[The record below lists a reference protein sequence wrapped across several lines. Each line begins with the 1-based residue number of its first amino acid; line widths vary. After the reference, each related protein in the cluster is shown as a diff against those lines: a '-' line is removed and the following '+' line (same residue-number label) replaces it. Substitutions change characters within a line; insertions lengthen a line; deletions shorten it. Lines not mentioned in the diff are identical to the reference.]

1 MDDRKCDII
10 RQKGGK
16 TMKITSIHIENILS
30 YKDETINFNND
41 LNIFV
46 GANGSGKSNLM
57 NIIIYILK
65 RFCLKNYEITLTRG
79 IEMIE
84 YKKYVIREKIPIYG
98 DNEEHF
104 LAKNKNLSNKDRA
117 ISFKIKFEDQDIKN
131 LNEIFKHKETIYK
144 FLSENIESIQ
154 FNDDKYSVQP
164 ESIKEF
170 FEIEERDLKKGEDIE
185 IKIIEEDKKLKVSND
200 RKENYMIY
208 MKYFSLI
215 YELLNLIGVKHNVK
229 NTFIFFEAYRN
240 NSKET
245 TKVGIAKYENHQYSN
260 LQSLQNIKSLAYSIG
275 TKSSYIML
283 ATKKFGR
290 ILRYSIEQ
298 EDGRE
303 KFNKNKE
310 YLKLKEF
317 FKKFNYDINIE
328 CIDKEDNI
336 YQFYLKRKGMKV
348 EIDLISSGEREIINF
363 IFGLFLEEIKDG
375 IVIIDEPELHLHPNW
390 QKKLIEILKK
400 ENCQNNIQMM
410 FVTHSA
416 SFINYNLLNNIFRI
430 YMNNDGFSRH
440 IKISDMLNK
449 KVEEDVRKKLNI
461 INATNNEKIFFSKAV
476 ILVEGITD
484 VILFKKIF
492 EEEIDN
498 NTTDVE
504 FININGKNNLNN
516 FTSILDKLEIPWFY
530 IGDND
535 NLREFEETKRYFE
548 FDTKNATK
556 DCSSKN
562 KTYYCMNLLNEIENI
577 VNGIEKDNKKLIDS
591 YMEYKKNVLKKSTNL
606 SKEDE
611 DIINNFI
618 NSKYT
623 ENIYILKKGEIED
636 YLKVGKKNKALGF
649 DKAIKVASDENE
661 YRNIVLE
668 DDFKELIFI
677 IKDIAN
683 KLMNI

>member
-375 IVIIDEPELHLHPNW
+375 IV
-390 QKKLIEILKK
+390 
-400 ENCQNNIQMM
+400 NN
-410 FVTHSA
+410 
-416 SFINYNLLNNIFRI
+416 R
-430 YMNNDGFSRH
+430 
-440 IKISDMLNK
+440 
-449 KVEEDVRKKLNI
+449 
-461 INATNNEKIFFSKAV
+461 
-476 ILVEGITD
+476 
-484 VILFKKIF
+484 
-492 EEEIDN
+492 
-498 NTTDVE
+498 
-504 FININGKNNLNN
+504 
-516 FTSILDKLEIPWFY
+516 
-530 IGDND
+530 
-535 NLREFEETKRYFE
+535 
-548 FDTKNATK
+548 
-556 DCSSKN
+556 
-562 KTYYCMNLLNEIENI
+562 
-577 VNGIEKDNKKLIDS
+577 
-591 YMEYKKNVLKKSTNL
+591 
-606 SKEDE
+606 
-611 DIINNFI
+611 
-618 NSKYT
+618 
-623 ENIYILKKGEIED
+623 
-636 YLKVGKKNKALGF
+636 
-649 DKAIKVASDENE
+649 
-661 YRNIVLE
+661 
-668 DDFKELIFI
+668 
-677 IKDIAN
+677 
-683 KLMNI
+683 